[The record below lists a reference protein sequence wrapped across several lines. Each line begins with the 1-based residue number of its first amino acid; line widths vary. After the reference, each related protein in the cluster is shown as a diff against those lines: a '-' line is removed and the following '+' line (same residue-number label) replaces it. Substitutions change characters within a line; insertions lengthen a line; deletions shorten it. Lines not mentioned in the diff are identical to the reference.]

1 MELGLRSRPSPLP
14 AVALPQGCGHAQRR
28 WLFRFPSGLGR
39 RHCRRL
45 PALPSRRPRGS
56 AAAWPSSSSGCAP
69 ARLLFPP
76 RFPFP
81 PLPAPRRAL
90 ALGGSGA
97 RRELGRRLLAGAGTF
112 PRLGPYH
119 NSESCLITENWK
131 TSLRRP
137 QCE

>member
-1 MELGLRSRPSPLP
+1 MYFLDWEQFFPTLVLSTWGNPI
-14 AVALPQGCGHAQRR
+14 ALA
-28 WLFRFPSGLGR
+28 RFGPSGLGR